1 VVGGI
6 VGALGVCLVSSAW
19 AYIDQPA
26 ENFTLPRLL
35 LEFRSAGLFEVERVD
50 LEKGAI
56 RFRFLELFQGLAP
69 TDGIN
74 HTITFDGRIPPELRN
89 VKVGQKA
96 VLFRDDPYARA
107 VTMLEGTWYVSSWD
121 RSTGWSRI
129 SQMANAFFE
138 YGFCGSVPEL
148 AEACKTLLKGESVVV
163 RCRKK
168 KDSPET
174 MLVSCSLREPH
185 RRVALTGPGE
195 KPAPSG
201 SAAPQANVAALLV
214 TLRSEKADD
223 RRTAATALARLGD
236 QARAAVPALVAAFP
250 QEKDTFARRAMVVA
264 LGQIG
269 PGARDAVPS
278 LVVALRDGY
287 SSADDLVGF
296 EASVALAKI
305 DPDGAVTAQLLTAM
319 LRDKNDDVR
328 RRAAGVLRMVGPVL
342 KNAVPVL
349 IEAAKDRHSEVRAE
363 AVRSLAA
370 LRPDPGLAVPVL
382 ATAVRDSDKYV
393 RQYAAT
399 ALATFGPEAKG
410 ALKALI
416 EAVAAEKDP
425 EARAQEIRAL
435 RYMGPAAAEAIPVLT
450 EALKDPSKDVRAQ
463 AEKALKRIRPEP
475 PKPAA
480 PAKPG
485 A

>member
-1 VVGGI
+1 
-6 VGALGVCLVSSAW
+6 
-19 AYIDQPA
+19 
-26 ENFTLPRLL
+26 
-35 LEFRSAGLFEVERVD
+35 
-50 LEKGAI
+50 
-56 RFRFLELFQGLAP
+56 
-69 TDGIN
+69 
-74 HTITFDGRIPPELRN
+74 
-89 VKVGQKA
+89 
-96 VLFRDDPYARA
+96 
-107 VTMLEGTWYVSSWD
+107 
-121 RSTGWSRI
+121 
-129 SQMANAFFE
+129 
-138 YGFCGSVPEL
+138 
-148 AEACKTLLKGESVVV
+148 
-163 RCRKK
+163 
-168 KDSPET
+168 
-174 MLVSCSLREPH
+174 
-185 RRVALTGPGE
+185 VALTGPGE

-399 ALATFGPEAKG
+399 ALATFGAEAKG